1 VPSGDP
7 LQALAKPAVRE
18 PDAYERRYMS
28 DHGAALFRTK
38 RAAPAWL
45 RRLTGGSVLIGLG
58 LAITPAWPAAV
69 VLLPAGFAAWAL
81 FSVLRVSVCER
92 RVLVQYATVTA
103 EIPIAA
109 IERAEAISRDRG
121 FGARRSGGG
130 RSLDDQQII
139 CMPGDRG
146 AALRIT
152 WRDGDTPRVTV
163 VGIPDPE
170 PAIAAIAAAI
180 RALRSAE

>member
-1 VPSGDP
+1 MTSDKPP
-7 LQALAKPAVRE
+7 EALAKPAVRE

-28 DHGAALFRTK
+28 DHGTALFRTK
-38 RAAPAWL
+38 RAAPTWL
-45 RRLTGGSVLIGLG
+45 RRVTGGAVLLGLG

-69 VLLPAGFAAWAL
+69 VLLPAGLAAWTL

-109 IERAEAISRDRG
+109 IERAEVISRDRG
-121 FGARRSGGG
+121 FFGEP
-130 RSLDDQQII
+130 II

-152 WRDGDTPRVTV
+152 WRDGDTRRVTAV
-163 VGIPDPE
+163 RIPDPE

-180 RALRSAE
+180 RAVRSA

>member
-1 VPSGDP
+1 MPSVDP
-7 LQALAKPAVRE
+7 LQAIAKPAVRE

-38 RAAPAWL
+38 RAAPTWQ
-45 RRLTGGSVLIGLG
+45 RRLTGGAVLLGLG
-58 LAITPAWPAAV
+58 LAITPAWPVALL
-69 VLLPAGFAAWAL
+69 LLPAGFAAWTL
-81 FSVLRVSVCER
+81 FSVLRVSVCEH

-109 IERAEAISRDRG
+109 IERAEVISRERG
-121 FGARRSGGG
+121 FSGEP
-130 RSLDDQQII
+130 II
-139 CMPGDRG
+139 SMPGYRG

-152 WRDGDTPRVTV
+152 WRDGDTRRVTA

-180 RALRSAE
+180 RALRSA

>member
-1 VPSGDP
+1 MTSGEPS
-7 LQALAKPAVRE
+7 QALAKPAVRE

-45 RRLTGGSVLIGLG
+45 RRLTGGSVLLGLG

-69 VLLPAGFAAWAL
+69 VLLPVGFAAWAL

-109 IERAEAISRDRG
+109 IERAEVISWDR
-121 FGARRSGGG
+121 RYSGEP
-130 RSLDDQQII
+130 II
-139 CMPGDRG
+139 CIPGDRG

-152 WRDGDTPRVTV
+152 WRDGDTRRVTV

-180 RALRSAE
+180 RAVRSA